1 MIFSHAR
8 DHLASGY
15 NWPWNYLVLLV
26 PSPMCVFHTIVS
38 SRKQLLKC
46 QNWPSQ
52 SLFKNQKQQWNSFLP
67 ILKKKIEFSVIFWR
81 FFYTHKKIISSDFLA
96 KNYQN
101 CNPRIFGDFLAQKI
115 QNVALNLPQFI
126 CTKNGTLYK
135 IPSMFLIFCPSN

>member
-1 MIFSHAR
+1 MKLIFAHFEKKRLNFRAFSE
-8 DHLASGY
+8 G
-15 NWPWNYLVLLV
+15 
-26 PSPMCVFHTIVS
+26 
-38 SRKQLLKC
+38 
-46 QNWPSQ
+46 
-52 SLFKNQKQQWNSFLP
+52 SF
-67 ILKKKIEFSVIFWR
+67 
-81 FFYTHKKIISSDFLA
+81 THKKIISSDFLA